1 MYSALRAA
9 EINTMVKPTFLP
21 SHDSGLNIRAQWN
34 TLTGRVWIGIGGWF
48 DWSLLS
54 KASCRVHIPSPDL
67 RLASYLL
74 LPLAWQMRQRDS
86 HRAISLAD
94 EVERDLGEVSLSPSQ
109 QSAAIARL
117 QLIRAE
123 VHWLHGEPELA

>member
-1 MYSALRAA
+1 MKFDFFADDDDVERQEAQVAAAGEDRRA
-9 EINTMVKPTFLP
+9 
-21 SHDSGLNIRAQWN
+21 D
-34 TLTGRVWIGIGGWF
+34 
-48 DWSLLS
+48 
-54 KASCRVHIPSPDL
+54 
-67 RLASYLL
+67 LL